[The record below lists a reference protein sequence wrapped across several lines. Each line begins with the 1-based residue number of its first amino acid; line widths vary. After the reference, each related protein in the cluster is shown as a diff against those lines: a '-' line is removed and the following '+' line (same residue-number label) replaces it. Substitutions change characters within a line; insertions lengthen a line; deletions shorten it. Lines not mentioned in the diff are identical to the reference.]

1 MNGVIFVALFS
12 RFRVIFSPLFSILFS
27 KVNFRKR
34 LRMAVKRRAG
44 LLNKPVLVQL
54 YGGNADSHLIPT

>member
-1 MNGVIFVALFS
+1 MELFSSRYFLVFALFS
-12 RFRVIFSPLFSILFS
+12 LPFFSILFS